1 MPDNGEKEQKEL
13 TNQLKSAYRKFK
25 TYTYYD
31 NYGAINRGKI
41 ANFETK
47 ESLNAN
53 DDFFKRLAE
62 DLTDERKR
70 KRLLR
75 RLSRRINVLCYPK
88 SIRTR
93 SKDKS
98 MLGNIPEDCDKIEKL
113 NYFIDLDV
121 ESHILG
127 ALWILRSGWILDHRL
142 HKNCHGNRINKEV
155 LAKIES
161 SEKDGKRYSEPTP
174 FLFEPYFKRYQV
186 WRDKGLDTVEK
197 LLEKE
202 ENAIMLSLDFKEYYY
217 TSTINFEKLK
227 NDIDTAKSKLFETS
241 NDDLDPFEKE
251 LDEFLLEY
259 IETIFKVYTGKF
271 ERNNYDISD
280 LPMIPIGFLPSL
292 IISNWNLQ
300 AFDQAI
306 LDIINPAYYGRYVD
320 DMLIVFKSHPESG
333 SFSKEQLDVTVEEII
348 RKYFIPHNLDE
359 DENEEELVDLHNI
372 LRVVKEDDKEN
383 KIYGV
388 VNRPEKEFRY
398 KINVEDANLNEISN
412 YDNLIIQSNK
422 LKIFRFSHT
431 DSRALIE
438 NFKKEIYRNSS
449 EFRLMHTVEKLYAD
463 VGKNIFSIQYAES
476 INKLGDIES
485 IRLNKFELS
494 KTLSWLIRTSIYETD
509 KSSEKNLKNIIHAFS
524 GSKKID
530 YMILWEKFI
539 EFLFI
544 QKKYDTLQEEVDE
557 IIDKISK
564 LTFNGNEEASY
575 KYKDNS
581 GILLKKSLI
590 KFLYYSFVRVI
601 SLRKDDNEDIS
612 KINKKLQK
620 ELLKYLSRDYDE
632 SLPNK
637 FIISYLY
644 KNSLITDPLLFIEGI
659 PELDFFKEKYDL
671 IKGFHSE
678 IPSNSDIYEYYP
690 RYIQFHEATLHKI
703 NNILKEDN
711 RIDVISYLDDAKHL
725 YDMVNGFSKIKKTKI
740 FYKINCGANNGCDC
754 EFKDDEHINIIQTD
768 FNKKSTVNIGL
779 INTKL
784 NKNLFYQALK
794 GSPDRSS
801 KRLDKIADIINQ
813 AILKKVELLV
823 MPEMYI
829 PYEWVP
835 GILDIS
841 RTHNMA
847 MVFGIEP
854 IIHKKHV
861 GNYIGIS
868 LPSEE
873 NEHNNCTFVMRLK
886 NRYSPEELR
895 EYRVNGLK
903 YKDNKPTEYILCVW
917 NELYFVPYYCYEIA
931 NINDRSRFKGCCD
944 IVIVSEFNRD
954 TAYFNAIAESL
965 SRDLFC
971 YCVKA
976 NSSEFGGTCILQP
989 SKSESKYL
997 INLKG
1002 GDEDYVVTHTLDID
1016 KLRHYQIRDYE
1027 SDVNPELKPKPPGF
1041 DDHRVRARMKLP
1053 SRKNNGEQTWQ

>member
-1 MPDNGEKEQKEL
+1 MPDNGETVQKEL
-13 TNQLKSAYRKFK
+13 TKQLKSAYRKFK
-25 TYTYYD
+25 THSYYD
-31 NYGAINRGKI
+31 TYGAINRAKI

-47 ESLNAN
+47 ISLNAK
-53 DDFFKRLAE
+53 DDFFKKLAE
-62 DLTDERKR
+62 DLTDERKQ

-75 RLSRRINVLCYPK
+75 RLSRNISVLCYPK
-88 SIRTR
+88 SIK
-93 SKDKS
+93 SKSNDES
-98 MLGNIPEDCDKIEKL
+98 TLGNIPEDSDEIEKL

-121 ESHILG
+121 ESHIIG
-127 ALWILRSGWILDHRL
+127 ILWILRSGWILDHRL
-142 HKNCHGNRINKEV
+142 HKNCHGNRINQEV
-155 LAKIES
+155 LTKIES
-161 SEKDGKRYSEPTP
+161 YERDGKKYSEPTP

-186 WRDKGLDTVEK
+186 WRDKGLDAVEK
-197 LLEKE
+197 LLEKKD
-202 ENAIMLSLDFKEYYY
+202 NAIMLSLDFKEYYY
-217 TSTINFEKLK
+217 TSTINFQKLK
-227 NDIDTAKSKLFETS
+227 NDIKTAKSKLFETS
-241 NDDLDPFEKE
+241 NDNLDPFENE

-259 IETIFKVYTGKF
+259 IEKIFTLYTKKF
-271 ERNNYDISD
+271 ERKNCNRSD

-320 DMLIVFKSHPESG
+320 DMLIVFKSHPESD
-333 SFSKEQLDVTVEEII
+333 SFSKEQLDITVEEII
-348 RKYFIPHNLDE
+348 RKYFIPHSHTKYKKEENVEKTVDE
-359 DENEEELVDLHNI
+359 HNI
-372 LRVVKEDDKEN
+372 LKIVKDDTEKN
-383 KIYGV
+383 DTVYGV
-388 VNRPEKEFRY
+388 VNRSEKEFRY
-398 KINVEDANLNEISN
+398 KIKDEDANLNQISHYN
-412 YDNLIIQSNK
+412 NLVIQSSK

-431 DSRALIE
+431 DSRALID

-509 KSSEKNLKNIIHAFS
+509 RSSDKDLKNIIHAFS

-539 EFLFI
+539 EFLFV
-544 QKKYDTLQEEVDE
+544 QQKYDILNEEIE
-557 IIDKISK
+557 KIIKKISK
-564 LTFNGNEEASY
+564 LTFNGN
-575 KYKDNS
+575 KDARYTFNNNS
-581 GILLKKSLI
+581 EVLLKKSLI
-590 KFLYYSFVRVI
+590 RFLYFTFVRVI
-601 SLRKDDNEDIS
+601 SLRRDDNDYVP
-612 KINKKLQK
+612 KIDLKLQK
-620 ELLKYLSRDYDE
+620 ELIKNICRDYDK

-637 FIISYLY
+637 FISSYLY
-644 KNSLITDPLLFIEGI
+644 KDSLMMDPLRFIEGI
-659 PELDFFKEKYDL
+659 PEFDFSNEKYNL
-671 IKGFHSE
+671 INGLNAEISE
-678 IPSNSDIYEYYP
+678 NSTIYRYYP
-690 RYIQFHEATLHKI
+690 RYIQFHESTLHKI
-703 NNILKEDN
+703 NNSLKKN
-711 RIDVISYLDDAKHL
+711 KRLDVIEYLDNAQEL
-725 YDMVNGFSKIKKTKI
+725 YNVANGFENIKTIKHKNS
-740 FYKINCGANNGCDC
+740 FYDINCGANKGCECND
-754 EFKDDEHINIIQTD
+754 KNIIRTD
-768 FNKKSTVNIGL
+768 FMKKSSVNIGL
-779 INTKL
+779 INTRLDK
-784 NKNLFYQALK
+784 KLFYEALK
-794 GSPDRSS
+794 GNPNRNS

-829 PYEWVP
+829 PYDWVP

-854 IIHKKHV
+854 IINKKYV
-861 GNYIGIS
+861 GNYIGIA
-868 LPSEE
+868 LPSEAD
-873 NEHNNCTFVMRLK
+873 NDHKNCTFVMRLK

-895 EYRVNGLK
+895 EYRANGLK
-903 YKDNKPTEYILCVW
+903 YINNEPADYILCIW
-917 NELYFVPYYCYEIA
+917 NNIYFVPYYCYEIA

-944 IVIVSEFNRD
+944 LVIVSEFNKD

-1002 GDEDYVVTHTLDID
+1002 GGEDYVVTHSLDIN
-1016 KLRHYQIRDYE
+1016 KLRHYQILDYE
-1027 SDVNPELKPKPPGF
+1027 SDKFTELKPKPPGF
-1041 DDHRVRARMKLP
+1041 KDHKVRARMNLP
-1053 SRKNNGEQTWQ
+1053 SRKE